1 MIIIFVSI
9 IDRIKLGAAI
19 MESTDNFLML
29 KKFSFH
35 NEIVSFDYR
44 EDNAIK
50 NMNNKKT
57 KDGVI
62 FILFI

>member
-29 KKFSFH
+29 KQFSFH
-35 NEIVSFDYR
+35 NEIVSFDDR
-44 EDNAIK
+44 EDNANK

-57 KDGVI
+57 KDSI
-62 FILFI
+62 NSILFI

>member
-9 IDRIKLGAAI
+9 NDRIKLGAAI

-29 KKFSFH
+29 KQFSFH
-35 NEIVSFDYR
+35 NEIVSFDDR
-44 EDNAIK
+44 EDNANK

-57 KDGVI
+57 KDSI
-62 FILFI
+62 NSILII

>member
-9 IDRIKLGAAI
+9 NDRIKLGAAI

-29 KKFSFH
+29 KQFSFH
-35 NEIVSFDYR
+35 NKIVSFDDR

-57 KDGVI
+57 KDRMNSN
-62 FILFI
+62 FII